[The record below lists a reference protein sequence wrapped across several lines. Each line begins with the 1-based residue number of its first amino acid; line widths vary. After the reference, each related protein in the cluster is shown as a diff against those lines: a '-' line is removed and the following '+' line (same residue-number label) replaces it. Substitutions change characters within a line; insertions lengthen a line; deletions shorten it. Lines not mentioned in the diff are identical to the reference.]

1 MKFLSNTT
9 LKASAGFGFCL
20 LASIISSN
28 EKVYAN
34 TCETLFGDNPSMITS
49 NCYITPSTYKIRVYE
64 MGLCTSDPLAGTYT
78 DDNDDIVT
86 DNSISESSCTATFQ
100 SSTGSLVNLGGNAT
114 ATLTG
119 TNIRPPAG
127 TYQHAYVKIKNTF
140 GLKGTYQINSEKY
153 YTSSDGSPVV
163 DEGLHSEFD
172 EDLLDFSNGKTCSSD
187 PELAGSEVFT
197 SNVTGTMKAV
207 LAQVSGGNL
216 GTYTADSSCGS
227 STHLFG
233 SFEPTSP
240 VVISNQ
246 TQGLEVNFSIT
257 GRGMQVFPGPTGGMG
272 GFGGGPFSPSFST
285 F

>member
-1 MKFLSNTT
+1 
-9 LKASAGFGFCL
+9 
-20 LASIISSN
+20 
-28 EKVYAN
+28 
-34 TCETLFGDNPSMITS
+34 
-49 NCYITPSTYKIRVYE
+49 
-64 MGLCTSDPLAGTYT
+64 MGLCTSDPLAGTYI
-78 DDNDDIVT
+78 NDDDDVVT

-140 GLKGTYQINSEKY
+140 GLKGTYQINSETF

-240 VVISNQ
+240 VVITDQ

-257 GRGMQVFPGPTGGMG
+257 GRGMQVFPDGTGGMG

>member
-1 MKFLSNTT
+1 MKFLSNIT

-34 TCETLFGDNPSMITS
+34 TCETLFGENPSSI
-49 NCYITPSTYKIRVYE
+49 NNPCYITPTTYKIRVYE
-64 MGLCTSDPLAGTYT
+64 MGLCTSDPLAGTYIN
-78 DDNDDIVT
+78 DNDDVVT

-140 GLKGTYQINSEKY
+140 GLKGTYQINSETF

-240 VVISNQ
+240 VVITDQ

-257 GRGMQVFPGPTGGMG
+257 GRGMQVFPDRTGGMG

>member
-9 LKASAGFGFCL
+9 FKASAGFGFCL

-34 TCETLFGDNPSMITS
+34 TCETLFGDNPSRITS

-140 GLKGTYQINSEKY
+140 GLKGTYQINSETF

-216 GTYTADSSCGS
+216 GTYTADSSCGN

-240 VVISNQ
+240 VVITDQ

-257 GRGMQVFPGPTGGMG
+257 GRGMQVFPDGAGGMG

>member
-1 MKFLSNTT
+1 MKFLSNIT

-34 TCETLFGDNPSMITS
+34 TCETLFGDNPSSI
-49 NCYITPSTYKIRVYE
+49 NNPCYITPTTYKIRVYE
-64 MGLCTSDPLAGTYT
+64 MGLCTSDPLAGTYIN
-78 DDNDDIVT
+78 DNDDVVT

-140 GLKGTYQINSEKY
+140 GLKGTYQINSETF

-216 GTYTADSSCGS
+216 GTYTADSSCGN

-233 SFEPTSP
+233 SFKPTRP
-240 VVISNQ
+240 VVISDQ

-257 GRGMQVFPGPTGGMG
+257 GRGMQVFPDRTGGMG

>member
-34 TCETLFGDNPSMITS
+34 TCETLFGDNPAFIKS
-49 NCYITPSTYKIRVYE
+49 NCYITPTTYKIRVYE
-64 MGLCTSDPLAGTYT
+64 MGLCTSDPLAGTYVNNS
-78 DDNDDIVT
+78 DEVVT

-140 GLKGTYQINSEKY
+140 GLKGTYQINSETF

-240 VVISNQ
+240 VVITDQ

-257 GRGMQVFPGPTGGMG
+257 GRGMQVFPDGTGGMG